1 LQFQRRALAPGG
13 IPGRQGST
21 CLPGMPGRRAPSD
34 LQAIDSDHY
43 GLPASGTG
51 DDVIVRALAELG
63 GQEREHRPHALA
75 AGLIEVAAG
84 RIGHGI
90 GHSQLAGK
98 VGIDPFEARLDGTQ

>member
-51 DDVIVRALAELG
+51 DDVIKQVGDAISSWLATHE
-63 GQEREHRPHALA
+63 
-75 AGLIEVAAG
+75 
-84 RIGHGI
+84 
-90 GHSQLAGK
+90 
-98 VGIDPFEARLDGTQ
+98 